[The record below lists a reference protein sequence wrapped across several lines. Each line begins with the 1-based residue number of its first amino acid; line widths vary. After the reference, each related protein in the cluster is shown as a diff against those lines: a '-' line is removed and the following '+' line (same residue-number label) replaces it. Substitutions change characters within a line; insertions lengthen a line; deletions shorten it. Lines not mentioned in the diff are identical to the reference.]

1 MATHDVIQI
10 AEALEEPKVNPAKY
24 EVVHSKSEVF
34 YPEYE
39 RKSDLKHQTHYCP
52 GCGHGVAHKLIAE
65 ALEDLGVQNDTILVS
80 PVGCSVFAYYY
91 FDVGNVQVAHG
102 RAPAAATGLKRAC
115 PDKMV
120 IAYQGDGDL
129 AAIGTAEIVHAA
141 NRGEKISVFFVNN
154 AIYGMTGGQMAP
166 TTLVGQRS
174 TTSPWGRRPVNE
186 GFPLHMAEMLAS
198 LEAPVYIE
206 RVALSDNKNI
216 MKARRA
222 VRKALELQRAG
233 AGFTFVEILSPC
245 PTIWGKDP
253 VEARKWIAEKMIP
266 NFPLEVFRDRKVEIP
281 NDNIPPHKTV
291 AELIAGPVIDGPK
304 AAGED
309 AAAPR
314 RHHHFRDLGI
324 KIAGFG
330 GQGVLLL
337 GQLLAEMGMR
347 EGLEVSWLPSY
358 GPEMRSGSAHCHVCL
373 SKDRIG
379 TPVLSRPDVLI
390 AMNEISLRKFAAE
403 VKPGGTI
410 IYGREQL
417 PADLSIPQAQVV
429 CIPASDIADKL
440 GSAKVANVVMMGA
453 LLEETECLS
462 PATAMKV
469 LEAKVKNP
477 ALLELDRKA
486 IDAGRVY
493 IDHTVA
499 IGAVTQADGFAQ

>member
-1 MATHDVIQI
+1 MEEHNAIRTADV
-10 AEALEEPKVNPAKY
+10 ADEKPAAGNY

-34 YPEYE
+34 YSEYE
-39 RKSDLKHQTHYCP
+39 RKSELRQQTHYCP
-52 GCGHGVAHKLIAE
+52 GCGHGVVHKLIAE
-65 ALEDLGVQNDTILVS
+65 ALEELKLQDSTILVS

-115 PDKMV
+115 PDKIV
-120 IAYQGDGDL
+120 ISYQGDGDL

-141 NRGEKISVFFVNN
+141 NRGEKITVFFVNN

-198 LEAPVYIE
+198 LHAPVYIE

-222 VRKALELQRAG
+222 VRKALELQRDG

-253 VEARKWIAEKMIP
+253 VEARKWVAEKLIP
-266 NFPLEVFRDRKVEIP
+266 AFPLQVFRDQKIEVP
-281 NDNIPPHKTV
+281 NNNVPPHKTV
-291 AELIAGPVIDGPK
+291 EEIVTGERK
-304 AAGED
+304 AAAEAMVKG
-309 AAAPR
+309 R
-314 RHHHFRDLGI
+314 QHHFQHLGI

-373 SKDRIG
+373 SKERIG
-379 TPVLSRPDVLI
+379 SPVLSKPDVLI
-390 AMNEISLRKFAAE
+390 AMNEISLRKFAAQ
-403 VKPGGTI
+403 VVPGGTI
-410 IYGREQL
+410 IYGRDRL
-417 PADLSIPQAQVV
+417 PEDLEIPQAQVI
-429 CIPASDIADKL
+429 CIPASEIADRL

-462 PATAMKV
+462 SVTAMKV
-469 LEAKVKNP
+469 LEAKVKKTE
-477 ALLELDRKA
+477 LLELDRQA
-486 IDAGRVY
+486 LDAGRIY

>member
-1 MATHDVIQI
+1 MADEKV
-10 AEALEEPKVNPAKY
+10 LLPEPEVADNGFEIIHAK
-24 EVVHSKSEVF
+24 SPVF
-34 YPEYE
+34 YDKYE
-39 RKSDLKHQTHYCP
+39 RKTDLQHQTHYCP
-52 GCGHGVAHKLIAE
+52 GCGHGVVHKLISE
-65 ALEDLGVQNDTILVS
+65 ALQELDLQNQTIFVS

-102 RAPAAATGLKRAC
+102 RAPASATAIKRSC
-115 PDKMV
+115 PDKIV
-120 IAYQGDGDL
+120 ISYQGDGDL

-141 NRGEKISVFFVNN
+141 NRGEKITVFFVNN

-186 GFPLHMAEMLAS
+186 GFPLHMAEMLSS

-206 RVALSDNKNI
+206 RVALSDNKSI

-253 VEARKWIAEKMIP
+253 VEARKWVAEKMIP
-266 NFPLEVFRDRKVEIP
+266 SFSLSVFRDRKVEIP
-281 NDNIPPHKTV
+281 ESNQPPQKTV
-291 AELIAGPVIDGPK
+291 QEVVEGERQ
-304 AAGED
+304 AAKEAMVHGKHH
-309 AAAPR
+309 R
-314 RHHHFRDLGI
+314 FRHIGI

-373 SKDRIG
+373 SKERIG
-379 TPVLSRPDVLI
+379 SPVLSRPDVLI
-390 AMNEISLRKFAAE
+390 AMNEISLRKFAAQIA
-403 VKPGGTI
+403 PGGTI
-410 IYGREQL
+410 IYGRDRL
-417 PADLSIPQAQVV
+417 PDDLSIPNAQVV
-429 CIPASDIADKL
+429 CIPASEIADKL

-453 LLEETECLS
+453 LLQETECLAS
-462 PATAMKV
+462 ATAMKV

-477 ALLELDRKA
+477 A
-486 IDAGRVY
+486 
-493 IDHTVA
+493 
-499 IGAVTQADGFAQ
+499 

>member
-1 MATHDVIQI
+1 MADQVVLQETL
-10 AEALEEPKVNPAKY
+10 ASSEKY
-24 EVVHSKSEVF
+24 EIIYQKPETF
-34 YPEYE
+34 YSSFE
-39 RKSDLKHQTHYCP
+39 RKTDLKQQTHYCP

-115 PDKMV
+115 PDKIV

-141 NRGEKISVFFVNN
+141 NRGEKIAVFFVNN

-186 GFPLHMAEMLAS
+186 GFPLHMAEMLSS

-253 VEARKWIAEKMIP
+253 VEARKWVAEKMIP
-266 NFPLEVFRDRKVEIP
+266 NFPLEVFRDRKVEIVET
-281 NDNIPPHKTV
+281 NAPPHKSV
-291 AELIAGPVIDGPK
+291 QDLVE
-304 AAGED
+304 GERKP
-309 AAAPR
+309 ASEALVPG
-314 RHHHFRDLGI
+314 RHHHFRHLGI
-324 KIAGFG
+324 KVAESG
-330 GQGVLLL
+330 GEGVLLL

-379 TPVLSRPDVLI
+379 SPVLSRPDVLI
-390 AMNEISLRKFAAE
+390 AMNELSLRKFAAS
-403 VKPGGTI
+403 VAPGGTI
-410 IYGREQL
+410 IYGREAL
-417 PADLSIPQAQVV
+417 PEDFVSPQAQVV
-429 CIPASDIADKL
+429 CIPASELADKL

-453 LLEETECLS
+453 LLEETECLGS
-462 PATAMKV
+462 ITAMKV

-486 IDAGRVY
+486 LDAGRLY

>member
-1 MATHDVIQI
+1 MADRDVT
-10 AEALEEPKVNPAKY
+10 LEEPKVSTDKY
-24 EVVHSKSEVF
+24 EVVHSKSNVF

-39 RKSDLKHQTHYCP
+39 RKSDLRHQTHYCP
-52 GCGHGVAHKLIAE
+52 GCGHGVAHKLIAV
-65 ALEDLGVQNDTILVS
+65 ALEDLGVQDDTILVS

-186 GFPLHMAEMLAS
+186 GFPLHMCEMLSS

-253 VEARKWIAEKMIP
+253 IDARKWVAEKMIP
-266 NFPLEVFRDRKVEIP
+266 NFPLNVFRDRKVEIP
-281 NDNIPPHKTV
+281 VTNEPPHKTV
-291 AELIAGPVIDGPK
+291 AELVC
-304 AAGED
+304 GENKGDD

-314 RHHHFRDLGI
+314 KQHRFRKLDI

-347 EGLEVSWLPSY
+347 EGLDVSWLPSY

-379 TPVLSRPDVLI
+379 SPLVSRPDVLI
-390 AMNEISLRKFAAE
+390 AMNEISLHKFAAQ
-403 VKPGGTI
+403 VAPGGTI
-410 IYGREQL
+410 IYGRDKL
-417 PADLSIPQAQVV
+417 PDDITIPQAQVV
-429 CIPASDIADKL
+429 CIPASEIADKI
-440 GSAKVANVVMMGA
+440 GSAKVANVVIMGA
-453 LLEETECLS
+453 LLEETESLS

-469 LEAKVKNP
+469 LETKVKNP
-477 ALLELDRKA
+477 KLLEMDRQA
-486 IDAGRVY
+486 LDAGRLY
-493 IDHTVA
+493 IDHTIA

>member
-1 MATHDVIQI
+1 MSENNMMKI
-10 AEALEEPKVNPAKY
+10 AELSEGPKMGTDKY
-24 EVVHSKSEVF
+24 EVVHQKSEVF

-65 ALEDLGVQNDTILVS
+65 ALEDLGLQDQTILVS

-115 PDKMV
+115 PNKMV

-186 GFPLHMAEMLAS
+186 GFPLHMAEMLSS

-253 VEARKWIAEKMIP
+253 VEARKWIGEKMIP
-266 NFPLEVFRDRKVEIP
+266 QFPLNVFRDRTVEIP
-281 NDNIPPHKTV
+281 NTNVPPHKTV
-291 AELIAGPVIDGPK
+291 AELVQGERK
-304 AAGED
+304 AALEAVVPG
-309 AAAPR
+309 
-314 RHHHFRDLGI
+314 RHHHYRELGI

-373 SKDRIG
+373 SKERIG
-379 TPVLSRPDVLI
+379 SPVLSRPDVLV
-390 AMNEISLRKFAAE
+390 AMNEISLRRFAAE
-403 VKPGGTI
+403 VAPGGTV
-410 IYGREQL
+410 IYGRERL
-417 PADLSIPQAQVV
+417 PEDLTIPQAQVV
-429 CIPASDIADKL
+429 CIPASEIADKL

-453 LLEETECLS
+453 LLEETECLAS
-462 PATAMKV
+462 ATAMKV

-477 ALLELDRKA
+477 VLLALDRKA
-486 IDAGRVY
+486 LDAGRIY

-499 IGAVTQADGFAQ
+499 MGAVTQADGFAQ